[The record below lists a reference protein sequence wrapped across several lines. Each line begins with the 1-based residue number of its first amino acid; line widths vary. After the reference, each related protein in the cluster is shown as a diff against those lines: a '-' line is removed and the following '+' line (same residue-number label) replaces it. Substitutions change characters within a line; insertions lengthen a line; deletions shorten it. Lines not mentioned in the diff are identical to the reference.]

1 MTLETHIAGLTDW
14 PTVRRLVEHP
24 ITLENESALTEDIK
38 TTSGS
43 LLSGILLPARGLC
56 TVITR
61 GDNTPVVAGQLKLRV
76 DDVNAHLTYLAP
88 APTPEDDPTP
98 WLHALDALAR
108 EAGKL
113 HAHALI
119 AEIEEDSALFN
130 LLRAGGYAVYARQQV
145 WMRRGLAVNM
155 PPRLKLREEAQ
166 TDLGDV
172 YALIN
177 ATVPRM
183 VQPVAMPAS
192 DMPRLVYRQD
202 GQLMAYIAYSA
213 GKRGVYVIP
222 YLHPEVLP
230 DAAAILDAALQ
241 MIAPATHLPVSVV
254 IRRYQDWLGDALA
267 RLGFAPHTEQA
278 LMVKHLTAGVRTSS
292 FATLHERLD
301 GVRAKPHTQSYGSL
315 SRAR

>member
-1 MTLETHIAGLTDW
+1 
-14 PTVRRLVEHP
+14 
-24 ITLENESALTEDIK
+24 
-38 TTSGS
+38 
-43 LLSGILLPARGLC
+43 
-56 TVITR
+56 
-61 GDNTPVVAGQLKLRV
+61 
-76 DDVNAHLTYLAP
+76 
-88 APTPEDDPTP
+88 
-98 WLHALDALAR
+98 
-108 EAGKL
+108 
-113 HAHALI
+113 
-119 AEIEEDSALFN
+119 
-130 LLRAGGYAVYARQQV
+130 
-145 WMRRGLAVNM
+145 M